1 MTKYTTLAA
10 TPKEA
15 VIGLQL
21 AIKHA
26 ISGRP
31 GPAAVVLRTGAILGE
46 IDTERPPFLHPTQG
60 YLAIAPPVA
69 RPDDLTRAADLLAR
83 ARRSVLIAGNGVHL
97 AGAHAELRD
106 LAELLGMPVATSYKG
121 KSAIAENH
129 PLALGMVGVFGQAVA
144 NEVVAE
150 SDVVLVVGAKLTP
163 QETLR
168 EKRSLFDPAR
178 QTIIQIDIDPRNVG
192 WTFPV
197 ALGLVGDARETLREI
212 RRALQAM
219 PSATLPAAARL
230 RDLDVQK
237 HEHAYYDDPALFR
250 ESTPVLPQRL
260 VRVLQETLDPG
271 TLLALDAGNN
281 RVWMCHLYQ
290 AQQAGTFFCP
300 GGLAGMGWALPA
312 ALALKL
318 ARPDRPVVGV
328 AGDGGFMMSIHALA
342 TAVQYDLPVIYVVM
356 NDSALGMVRQHQK
369 DRVIAAELGAVDHA
383 RIAQAFGAYGVQV
396 RDSRD
401 LPTALRDAAAAAR
414 PAVIDVIIDRAP
426 APDQFRFAPR
436 TPTET

>member
-1 MTKYTTLAA
+1 M
-10 TPKEA
+10 
-15 VIGLQL
+15 
-21 AIKHA
+21 
-26 ISGRP
+26 
-31 GPAAVVLRTGAILGE
+31 
-46 IDTERPPFLHPTQG
+46 
-60 YLAIAPPVA
+60 
-69 RPDDLTRAADLLAR
+69 
-83 ARRSVLIAGNGVHL
+83 AG
-97 AGAHAELRD
+97 
-106 LAELLGMPVATSYKG
+106 
-121 KSAIAENH
+121 
-129 PLALGMVGVFGQAVA
+129 
-144 NEVVAE
+144 

-178 QTIIQIDIDPRNVG
+178 QTIIQIDIDPRNVV

-212 RRALQAM
+212 LRALQAM
-219 PSATLPAAARL
+219 PSATLPAAAARL
-230 RDLDVQK
+230 YDPDVQK

-260 VRVLQETLDPG
+260 VRVLQETLDPS

-290 AQQAGTFFCP
+290 AQLAGTFFCP

-312 ALALKL
+312 TLGLKL

-356 NDSALGMVRQHQK
+356 NDSALGMVRQHHK
-369 DRVIAAELGAVDHA
+369 DRVIAAELGPVDHA

-401 LPTALRDAAAAAR
+401 LPAALRDAAAAAR

-426 APDQFRFAPR
+426 APDQFRFAPLA
-436 TPTET
+436 PTET